1 MSESVGQVT
10 ARTDRLFSQI
20 EAALSLA
27 GRMIDHCD
35 EQYDGE
41 MGAERA
47 VVGKALASLELL
59 RNGSKDGDR
68 LKTFLFDE
76 YKYCQ
81 AEYDRVLS
89 EYLPL
94 DPSDPRRAE
103 LKQESDQ
110 IIGRS
115 LCISEITKR
124 LNMGQ
129 FDVIKG

>member
-1 MSESVGQVT
+1 VL
-10 ARTDRLFSQI
+10 RP
-20 EAALSLA
+20 
-27 GRMIDHCD
+27 
-35 EQYDGE
+35 YP
-41 MGAERA
+41 ERA
-47 VVGKALASLELL
+47 VVGKALISLELL
-59 RNGSKDGDR
+59 RSGSKDEDR

-81 AEYDRVLS
+81 AEYDRVMG
-89 EYLPL
+89 EYLSL
-94 DPSDPRRAE
+94 DPLDPRRAE

-129 FDVIKG
+129 FDVVNG